1 MKEIIIRRNIYDTT
15 KEHKLVETDVENEWL
30 FAPAEDWMP
39 IYLNYDCSNQ
49 DVIVSLDSDGFGYPL
64 CLGDTVKDLSLED
77 KQPDKVVKKIYF
89 KDNVGYI
96 VVLEDVKSEK
106 ESK

>member
-1 MKEIIIRRNIYDTT
+1 MKEIVIRRNIYDET

-30 FAPAEDWMP
+30 FVPAEDWMP
-39 IYLNYDCSNQ
+39 IYLNYDCNNRG
-49 DVIVSLDSDGFGYPL
+49 DAIVSLDSDGFGYPL
-64 CLGDTVKDLSLED
+64 CLGDIVKDLSLED

-96 VVLEDVKSEK
+96 VVLEDVKG
-106 ESK
+106 

>member
-1 MKEIIIRRNIYDTT
+1 MKEIIIRRNIYDET

-30 FAPAEDWMP
+30 FVPAEDWMP
-39 IYLNYDCSNQ
+39 VYLNYDCNNR

-64 CLGDTVKDLSLED
+64 WLGDTVKSLDD

-96 VVLEDVKSEK
+96 VVLEDV
-106 ESK
+106 SKG